1 MPVRIDSPEAFAD
14 FFGVSRET
22 VDRLVVY
29 EGLLRQWQNAVNLV
43 APSTLGEVWHRH
55 FADSAQLVAL
65 VPPTAKSLVDLGS
78 GGGFPGL
85 VLAIMLADRP
95 GFRVRLIESGQRKA
109 AFLAEVSRR
118 VGVPVDILST
128 RIESDETHASV
139 GRADV
144 VTARA
149 LARLDRLLGLAAPLF
164 GPETV
169 GLFLKGREAADEIG
183 EARDAWQF
191 DAELVASVTEA
202 TGSVVVIRRLAAQ
215 TGD

>member
-1 MPVRIDSPEAFAD
+1 MPVRIDSPEALAD

-95 GFRVRLIESGQRKA
+95 GFRVRLVESGQRKA

>member
-1 MPVRIDSPEAFAD
+1 MPALIDSPEGFAD

-22 VDRLVVY
+22 ADRLVVY

-43 APSTLGEVWHRH
+43 APRTLGDVWHRH
-55 FADSAQLVAL
+55 FADSAQLAAL

-183 EARDAWQF
+183 EARGAWQF